1 MAKLSFIYDYPSFVS
16 DSFTG
21 NVRVECSFPKE
32 ALNKVTIET
41 RLDENSAW
49 RILRSVI
56 IGIKNAFTLDN
67 TASGQQYRLRCA
79 TRPTDAE
86 YAVLSPSGGG
96 GSGSID
102 GIDVEENQDG
112 QVNTLKEVMNAFGGF
127 PEDKTIQEALED
139 IEGGGLTEEDLE
151 EIFSP
156 SSEAGNTQDN
166 NQESSQEETSG
177 ETNENTSEQ
186 TPSE

>member
-1 MAKLSFIYDYPSFVS
+1 MAKLSFTYDYPSFVS

-21 NVRVECSFPKE
+21 NVRVECSFQKE

-79 TRPTDAE
+79 TRPVDAE
-86 YAVLSPSGGG
+86 YAALSPSGG

-151 EIFSP
+151 EIFFP
-156 SSEAGNTQDN
+156 SSETGNTQED
-166 NQESSQEETSG
+166 NQESNQEETPG
-177 ETNENTSEQ
+177 ETNENAPEPN
-186 TPSE
+186 PSE